1 MEKRKADDLGPARRM
16 AKYIDGIIS
25 AATSGPQ
32 DQRMH
37 SAICCIRKPRHHR
50 CPGRI
55 FVSEK
60 DNGDIEWECPSCGS
74 SGVIR
79 GWQGGWSDLSELR
92 EQDERPCFEILLP
105 EQEYDALKKGLSEEF
120 ETDNIIYG
128 ATYTEKGIIL
138 RGNRI
143 DLAIF
148 AEILVFKISGDK
160 KSRYR
165 PIFVQVLNYI
175 DAVFGHWS
183 PSVV

>member
-25 AATSGPQ
+25 AATAGPE
-32 DQRMH
+32 DQRVH
-37 SAICCIRKPRHHR
+37 SAICCIRRPRHHR
-50 CPGRI
+50 CPGRV

-60 DNGDIEWECPSCGS
+60 HNGDIEWECPDCRS
-74 SGVIR
+74 SGVIN

-105 EQEYDALKKGLSEEF
+105 EQVYDALKKGLSTEF

-128 ATYTEKGIIL
+128 ATYSEKAIIL
-138 RGNRI
+138 RADRL

-148 AEILVFKISGDK
+148 AGILVSKISGNK

-165 PIFVQVLNYI
+165 PVFVQVLNRLE
-175 DAVFGHWS
+175 AVFGRGDS
-183 PSVV
+183 N

>member
-1 MEKRKADDLGPARRM
+1 MKKRKTDDLGPARRM

-25 AATSGPQ
+25 AATAGPKG
-32 DQRMH
+32 QRMH
-37 SAICCIRKPRHHR
+37 SAICCIRRPRHHR

-60 DNGDIEWECPSCGS
+60 DNGNIEWECPDCRS
-74 SGVIR
+74 SGVIS

-105 EQEYDALKKGLSEEF
+105 AQMYDALKKGLSTEF

-128 ATYTEKGIIL
+128 AAYTEKGIIL
-138 RGNRI
+138 RANRI
-143 DLAIF
+143 DWAIF
-148 AEILVFKISGDK
+148 AGILVSKISGDK

-165 PIFVQVLNYI
+165 PVFVQVLNCI
-175 DAVFGHWS
+175 EAVFGRWDS
-183 PSVV
+183 S